1 MSLNLICEL
10 TRRFPCF
17 VADGFVVVTR
27 YSTPTG
33 VRKLQSGSS
42 PPHCQ
47 VLPPVDSAM
56 VSAAL
61 CAERAETAK
70 KKAYAA
76 AGKLPAELTV
86 RKKCHTHGRFRPDD
100 ECGEEPARRLS
111 SR

>member
-1 MSLNLICEL
+1 MLRNFS
-10 TRRFPCF
+10 R
-17 VADGFVVVTR
+17 
-27 YSTPTG
+27 
-33 VRKLQSGSS
+33 GSS

-100 ECGEEPARRLS
+100 ECGEEPAIS
-111 SR
+111 IA